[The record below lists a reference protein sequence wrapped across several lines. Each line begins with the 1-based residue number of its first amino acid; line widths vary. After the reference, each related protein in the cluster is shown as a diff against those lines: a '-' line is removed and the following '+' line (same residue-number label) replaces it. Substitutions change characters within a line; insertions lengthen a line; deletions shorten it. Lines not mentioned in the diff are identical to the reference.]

1 MPEYW
6 SKKTAIN
13 VEFGFVHS
21 TFLSTYVRLRTTA
34 NRHFGGGLTLAN
46 SEDAP
51 SGDGVIMAL
60 LGGSRVV
67 KADSY
72 NRQSNGRD
80 ILNS

>member
-1 MPEYW
+1 M
-6 SKKTAIN
+6 
-13 VEFGFVHS
+13 
-21 TFLSTYVRLRTTA
+21 
-34 NRHFGGGLTLAN
+34 AN